1 MRRPGEPATRNSCG
15 AIVPARLAS
24 AVESRPTS
32 PAAGGG
38 QARLVAAGAITQ
50 QAAQAT
56 GLLVLLA
63 IVTALARRLSLPEL
77 GTYGLMSTLA
87 VYLLILKNSISNS
100 ALRAMV
106 AARDDAERVA
116 AFSTCVALYAV
127 AGVATGALI
136 LAVGFGASELVLD
149 GGLQGQAHRGAAL
162 LGAITAVGL
171 AISVNLDAMR
181 GALLLT
187 RSAANEILALVLFA
201 GLMLGL
207 ITSDAPLWVLIGA
220 SGSIPFLSGIIN
232 FVAKRALGLPFRF
245 ERGSVS
251 REQARRLLP
260 TAGYVLILEG
270 SNVVIYGLNRIV
282 LGVFASATTLG
293 LYEGPARAHN
303 VLYALNQAMG
313 LTSLSMAASYVGE
326 SNNRRLR
333 ELVVRGSRYT
343 LALTVPLA
351 VTLMVL
357 AGPTLELWLG
367 ERYRDGAGALAIMT
381 SYWLLYGQL
390 ALTPNFLVGAGK
402 AREIALLLSGVAVA
416 NLALS
421 LALTPVLGLEG
432 PALGTAV
439 PFVLAAPFVLRLT
452 LAVSGATVSE
462 LLRQA
467 WLPAYG
473 LGAVLAVVLAVVNA
487 FVALDSLVV
496 LTAVLIGGPLAYWL
510 AYAAI
515 FLSRDER
522 ALVAGLLKGYR
533 GS

>member
-1 MRRPGEPATRNSCG
+1 M
-15 AIVPARLAS
+15 
-24 AVESRPTS
+24 
-32 PAAGGG
+32 
-38 QARLVAAGAITQ
+38 AAGAITQ
-50 QAAQAT
+50 QAAQVT
-56 GLLVLLA
+56 GLLVLLG
-63 IVTALARRLSLPEL
+63 IVTALARRLSLAEL

-106 AARDDAERVA
+106 SAREDAERVA
-116 AFSTCVALYAV
+116 AFSTSVAFYAV
-127 AGVATGALI
+127 AGVATGVLI
-136 LAVGFGASELVLD
+136 VAVGFGASELVLD
-149 GGLQGQAHRGAAL
+149 GGLQAEAQRGAAL

-171 AISVNLDAMR
+171 AVSVNLDAMR

-207 ITSDAPLWVLIGA
+207 ITAGAPLWVLIGA
-220 SGSIPFLSGIIN
+220 SGSIPFLSGTIN
-232 FVAKRALGLPFRF
+232 FVAKRALRLPFRF
-245 ERGSVS
+245 QRGAVS
-251 REQARRLLP
+251 HEQARKVLP

-270 SNVVIYGLNRIV
+270 SNVVIYGLNRVV
-282 LGVFASATTLG
+282 LGLFASATTLG
-293 LYEGPARAHN
+293 LYEGPVRAHN

-313 LTSLSMAASYVGE
+313 LTSLSMAASYAQEGDK
-326 SNNRRLR
+326 RRLR

-357 AGPTLELWLG
+357 AAPTLELWLG
-367 ERYRDGAGALAIMT
+367 ERYRDGAGALQIMT

-402 AREIALLLSGVAVA
+402 AREIALLFSVVALA

-421 LALTPVLGLEG
+421 VALTPVLGLEG

-439 PFVLAAPFVLRLT
+439 PFVLAAPFVLRIT
-452 LAVSGATVSE
+452 LAVSGASVGE
-462 LLRQA
+462 LLREA
-467 WLPAYG
+467 WMPAYG
-473 LGAVLAVVLAVVNA
+473 LGALLAGALALVSSL
-487 FVALDSLVV
+487 VALDSLVV
-496 LTAVLIGGPLAYWL
+496 LTALLIGAPLAYWL
-510 AYAAI
+510 IYAAI

-522 ALVAGLLKGYR
+522 ALVAGVARGYFGR
-533 GS
+533 PAAS

>member
-1 MRRPGEPATRNSCG
+1 M
-15 AIVPARLAS
+15 
-24 AVESRPTS
+24 ESRPTS

-50 QAAQAT
+50 QAAQVT

-63 IVTALARRLSLPEL
+63 IVTALARRLSLAEL

-106 AARDDAERVA
+106 SARGDTERVG
-116 AFSTCVALYAV
+116 AFSTCVVLYAA
-127 AGVATGALI
+127 AGVATGLLI

-149 GGLQGQAHRGAAL
+149 GALQAEAQRGAAL

-171 AISVNLDAMR
+171 AVSVNLDAMR

-207 ITSDAPLWVLIGA
+207 ITADAPLWVLIGA
-220 SGSIPFLSGIIN
+220 SGSIPLLSGTIN

-245 ERGSVS
+245 ARGGVS
-251 REQARRLLP
+251 RGQAREVLP
-260 TAGYVLILEG
+260 TAGYVLLLEG
-270 SNVVIYGLNRIV
+270 SNLVIYGLNRIV
-282 LGVFASATTLG
+282 LGLFASATTLG
-293 LYEGPARAHN
+293 LYEGPVRAHN

-313 LTSLSMAASYVGE
+313 LTSLSIATSYAKDGDD
-326 SNNRRLR
+326 RRLR

-402 AREIALLLSGVAVA
+402 AREIALLLSAVA
-416 NLALS
+416 IANLGLS
-421 LALTPVLGLEG
+421 VALTPVLGLEG

-439 PFVLAAPFVLRLT
+439 PFALAAPFVLRLT
-452 LAVSGATVSE
+452 LAVSGASVRE
-462 LLRQA
+462 LMREA
-467 WLPAYG
+467 WIPAYC
-473 LGAVLAVVLAVVNA
+473 LGALLAGALALVSA
-487 FVALDSLVV
+487 FLTLDSLAV
-496 LTAVLIGGPLAYWL
+496 LTALLIGGPLAYWL
-510 AYAAI
+510 IYAVV

-522 ALVAGLLKGYR
+522 ALVAGVARGYL
-533 GS
+533 GSPAPS